1 MEVMDMEVMVMEVM
15 DTCAE
20 LVNLSFSN
28 CTFNSTLLDEN
39 NCTGA
44 IGDICRNG
52 GVCESEPDLVKGL
65 SILIVFIISLIG
77 NIGTIL
83 ILSQFKS
90 HKIPD
95 VMVIGLALTDLLATF
110 LPIAIALYAYFVG
123 INFIE
128 GCLICDFFGT
138 LAHFT
143 RYSSALIVTIVSLER
158 YFAVNRP
165 FIYRK
170 YATPKRFIFILIL
183 CWLLAF
189 GLAVIPAIDGGNTL
203 IQAHDGFCLFDLTSY
218 YAIAILGYSAIQY
231 VTVFLC
237 FVLVVVELVKV
248 YRRRKRLKVQGEY
261 NETSRARHREHGVTF
276 TRPNFT
282 SR

>member
-1 MEVMDMEVMVMEVM
+1 M
-15 DTCAE
+15 
-20 LVNLSFSN
+20 NNSFSN
-28 CTFNSTLLDEN
+28 CTFNSTLLEEN
-39 NCTGA
+39 NCTGV
-44 IGDICRNG
+44 IDNMCRNG
-52 GVCESEPDLVKGL
+52 GVCDSEPDLVKGL

-77 NIGTIL
+77 NICTIL

-95 VMVIGLALTDLLATF
+95 VLVMGLALTDLLATF
-110 LPIAIALYAYFVG
+110 LPIALALYAYFVG
-123 INFIE
+123 ITIIE
-128 GCLICDFFGT
+128 GCLVCEFFGT

-143 RYSSALIVTIVSLER
+143 RYSSALIVTLVSLER

-170 YATPKRFIFILIL
+170 YATPKRFIFILIF
-183 CWLLAF
+183 CWLVAF
-189 GLAVIPAIDGGNTL
+189 VLAVIPAIDGDITA
-203 IQAHDGFCLFDLTSY
+203 IESHDGFCLFDLTSY
-218 YAIAILGYSAIQY
+218 YAIAILVYSAIQY

-261 NETSRARHREHGVTF
+261 NETSKARHREHGVTF

>member
-1 MEVMDMEVMVMEVM
+1 MELMN
-15 DTCAE
+15 DTCEE

-28 CTFNSTLLDEN
+28 CTFNSTLLDEY

-44 IGDICRNG
+44 VGSICRNG
-52 GVCESEPDLVKGL
+52 GVCESEPDLIKGL

-77 NIGTIL
+77 NFCTVV
-83 ILSQFKS
+83 ILSQFKV

-95 VMVIGLALTDLLATF
+95 VMVIGLALTDLLATL
-110 LPIAIALYAYFVG
+110 LPIASALYAYFVG
-123 INFIE
+123 INFIQ
-128 GCLICDFFGT
+128 GCLLCEFFGV

-143 RYSSALIVTIVSLER
+143 RYSSALIVTLVSLER

-170 YATPKRFIFILIL
+170 HATPKRFIYILIL
-183 CWLLAF
+183 CWIVAF
-189 GLAVIPAIDGGNTL
+189 ALAVIPAIDGDPTDGDHTV
-203 IQAHDGFCLFDLTSY
+203 IETHDGFCLFDLTSY

-261 NETSRARHREHGVTF
+261 NETSRARHREQGVTF